1 MYKYSQ
7 MNKYLKK
14 LNTYLIIITFFYLS
28 LIVSFFLNEDSSGG
42 AQADFFTTQH
52 LIKKISEDL
61 LLGIID
67 WKNSSISHFPLH
79 YVVSAIFVKFL
90 TNIDIVRFLFLNFS
104 ILIPFFFYKC
114 IKIIFRN
121 ENAAILL
128 SILIFISPYFRSSAI
143 WLTTDNTALIFFT
156 IAIFFFLKTIR
167 QNNNTNINYYYF
179 LLFFFASSFTRQYL
193 IVFLLFFLVKMYKE
207 KIFINEFKIKIIY
220 LTTFLLLFL
229 YIFGIKFLKSYNSQT
244 SQLLT
249 DNFYN
254 NIYINLS
261 IIFFYL
267 SPLIFFFKENI
278 INFLNFLKK
287 KRYVHI
293 FFFLILTSFLY
304 KFDYSHNY
312 GGGFYFKL
320 TNVYLSRIIF
330 LFICFLGLSIIYY
343 LAEKNLYN
351 FILVIILFS
360 IFNYNIVYQ
369 KYFDPLLILIF
380 FTLFEHKVI
389 NVIIKKIWP
398 NFMYLFIYFFLF
410 WLISLITHI

>member
-1 MYKYSQ
+1 MT
-7 MNKYLKK
+7 KYLKK
-14 LNTYLIIITFFYLS
+14 SKTYLIIIIFFYLG
-28 LIVSFFLNEDSSGG
+28 LIVSFLFNENSSGG
-42 AQADFFTTQH
+42 SQADFYNTLH
-52 LIKKISEDL
+52 LIKKISEDF
-61 LLGIID
+61 LLGISD
-67 WKNSSISHFPLH
+67 WKNSSLSHFPLH
-79 YVVSAIFVKFL
+79 YILSAILYKFL
-90 TNIDIVRFLFLNFS
+90 NNIDNVRFLFLNIS

-114 IKIIFRN
+114 IKIIFKN
-121 ENAAILL
+121 DNAAILL

-156 IAIFFFLKTIR
+156 ISIFFFHKIIR
-167 QNNNTNINYYYF
+167 QNSNTNINYFYF
-179 LLFFFASSFTRQYL
+179 LLFFFASSLTRQYL
-193 IVFLLFFLVKMYKE
+193 IVFLLFFLVKLYKK

-220 LTTFLLLFL
+220 LTAFLIFFL
-229 YIFGIKFLKSYNSQT
+229 YIFGIKFLKSDNSQT

-249 DNFYN
+249 NNFFN

-278 INFLNFLKK
+278 INFFNFLKK
-287 KRYVHI
+287 KKYVNI
-293 FFFLILTSFLY
+293 CFFLILTFFLY
-304 KFDYSHNY
+304 KFDYSQNY

-320 TNVYLSRIIF
+320 TNDYLFRSIF
-330 LFICFLGLSIIYY
+330 LFICFFSLSIIYY

-369 KYFDPLLILIF
+369 KYFDPLLIIIF

-398 NFMYLFIYFFLF
+398 NFIYLFIYFFLF
-410 WLISLITHI
+410 WLISLIRHI

>member
-14 LNTYLIIITFFYLS
+14 LKTYLIIITFFYLS

-52 LIKKISEDL
+52 LIKKISEDF

-67 WKNSSISHFPLH
+67 WKNSSLSHFPLH

-193 IVFLLFFLVKMYKE
+193 IVFLLFFLFKLYKE